1 MTHAPV
7 AVRPLPQNALPA
19 ERLFR
24 RAAARPGA
32 FWHDN
37 AFRAAG
43 RRLSAIGCRPAFT
56 LRWGPTTGLRTDPP
70 GLLPAGMHPFEAL
83 RRVWADYALPA
94 DAPHRRFA
102 DFANAGYFGYEL
114 ASLLEPKVP
123 ARPEDVRFPD
133 LYWAFYDRVVVID
146 PEAGSAHAVA
156 IDVPLW
162 ETLGL
167 PLPPAE
173 ARAAELAEEF
183 GSAPPA
189 CEAIL
194 PGSSV
199 GEAIL
204 PRASDGR
211 RDRRSHSASPP
222 ALQPDFSPE
231 EYRRAV
237 ARVIDYI
244 RAGDI
249 FQANLSQRFAA
260 AMPTSGPE
268 LYLRVRDLNRPPHAG
283 YLALAGGAEILS
295 ASPEL
300 FLHVADDGL
309 VTTRP
314 IKGTRPRSADPAE
327 DERLRAE
334 LSNSPKDRAEL
345 TMIVDLLRNDL
356 GRVCGYGSVR
366 VTEPRVLEC
375 YATVHHAVATVT
387 GRLAD
392 GRDRLDLLAGSLPG
406 GSITGAPKVRAMQ
419 IIRELERSPRRVYT
433 GSLGR
438 FGTAG
443 GMDLNIAIRTLL
455 AADGRVSFG
464 VGGGVVADSDP
475 EAEYQ
480 ETLHKAAGM
489 IRALGCVGRREAES
503 PEDP

>member
-7 AVRPLPQNALPA
+7 AVRPLPQHASSP

-43 RRLSAIGCRPAFT
+43 LRLSAVGCRPAFT
-56 LRWGPTTGLRTDPP
+56 LRWGPGTGLRTDPP
-70 GLLPAGMHPFEAL
+70 GVLPTGLHPFEAL
-83 RRVWADYALPA
+83 RRVLADYVLPPA
-94 DAPHRRFA
+94 VPGRAFA
-102 DFANAGYFGYEL
+102 DFANAGYFGYEV

-123 ARPEDVRFPD
+123 ARPEDARFPD
-133 LYWAFYDRVVVID
+133 LYWAFHDRVVVID
-146 PEAGSAHAVA
+146 PDAGAAHAVA

-167 PLPPAE
+167 SLAPAE
-173 ARAAELAEEF
+173 ARAADLAEEF
-183 GSAPPA
+183 AAPYEPESPGGPQA
-189 CEAIL
+189 L
-194 PGSSV
+194 PSG
-199 GEAIL
+199 AA
-204 PRASDGR
+204 PR
-211 RDRRSHSASPP
+211 
-222 ALQPDFSPE
+222 LEPDFSPE
-231 EYRRAV
+231 DYRRAV

-268 LYLRVRDLNRPPHAG
+268 LYLRLRALNRPPHAG
-283 YLALAGGAEILS
+283 YLALVGGAEILS

-334 LSNSPKDRAEL
+334 LWNSPKDRAEL

-366 VTEPRVLEC
+366 VTEPRVLEG

-387 GRLAD
+387 GRLAS
-392 GRDRLDLLAGSLPG
+392 GRDRVDLLAGSLPG

-489 IRALGCVGRREAES
+489 IRALG
-503 PEDP
+503 